1 MLSMTRM
8 SGKMTPTINREA
20 YSNLLA
26 QYPPKVIETEAENE
40 QMTAIAYKLSQRSE
54 LSREESA
61 LLDLLIVLIEKFE
74 DEAYPIPEVSPHEM
88 LLHLMD
94 ARDCKQEELIG
105 VIGSRGVVSEVVNGK
120 RGISKAQAKS
130 LSEYFGVGVEMFI

>member
-1 MLSMTRM
+1 
-8 SGKMTPTINREA
+8 MTPTINREA

>member
-1 MLSMTRM
+1 
-8 SGKMTPTINREA
+8 MTPTIDREV
-20 YSNLLA
+20 YRNLLA

-40 QMTAIAYKLSQRSE
+40 EMTEIAYRLSQRVE
-54 LSREESA
+54 ISREETA

-74 DEAYPIPEVSPHEM
+74 NEAYPMPEVSPHEI

-94 ARDCKQEELIG
+94 ARDCKQEELVG
-105 VIGSRGVVSEVVNGK
+105 VIGSRGVVSEVINGK

-130 LSEYFGVGVEMFI
+130 LSEYFGVGVELFI